1 MGVCNLL
8 LLVVVAI
15 GMREKRRKAAALA
28 GAAGGGVELAA
39 AEGFAVGDIVTVHG
53 LRATPQH
60 NGRDGR
66 VQCFTTADGRYDVRL
81 LESGMLLAVKP
92 ANLRRAGAVAAA
104 QVRLEASA
112 AGRGAVPTVSGAPVP
127 PGRASL
133 VSSIPIGLGKLRGSV
148 PMGLPVSGG
157 RRKSPPPAYSSGAAA
172 APPPAY
178 SSGAAAAPPPAYG
191 SGAAAASSST
201 PPGYATGLATGAPS
215 ATAPPVSVDTTG
227 DGRVSAVAYDT
238 TGDGRHDTI
247 AQQHGSDGPTTR
259 AGAATACPAAAAARG
274 DLVIGIVQLG
284 LSFLA
289 FILSIVALAGGVAD
303 NYDGLKSAHWLGNS
317 DTSLYG
323 GWSHACIEFG
333 SGTLCV
339 ENDWDEKGP
348 LTAMGALSF
357 LFALANLVLVAVK
370 LFKPIKKLSMIGCG
384 VCFLG
389 MIFTLAC
396 FGIFA
401 GSEHVSD
408 ALDQDGYS
416 YGPGFGS
423 SVTCFV
429 FLLISLVLGVISLL
443 RKSPPPAYSSG
454 AAAAPAARMR
464 Q

>member
-1 MGVCNLL
+1 MGAPCATGAFSVGENGVQCCPVEESAEEAPLAVGAVVGATVGGVVGVCNLL
-8 LLVVVAI
+8 LVVVVAM

-28 GAAGGGVELAA
+28 GLAGGGVELAA

-66 VQCFTTADGRYDVRL
+66 VQRFVTADGRYDVRL

-92 ANLRRAGAVAAA
+92 TNLRRAGAVAAA

-112 AGRGAVPTVSGAPVP
+112 AGRGAVPTVSGTPVP

-133 VSSIPIGLGKLRGSV
+133 VSSIPIGLGKLRSSV
-148 PMGLPVSGG
+148 SMGLPVSGG

-259 AGAATACPAAAAARG
+259 AGAATAQTTRE
-274 DLVIGIVQLG
+274 QM
-284 LSFLA
+284 LA
-289 FILSIVALAGGVAD
+289 FLSL
-303 NYDGLKSAHWLGNS
+303 
-317 DTSLYG
+317 
-323 GWSHACIEFG
+323 
-333 SGTLCV
+333 
-339 ENDWDEKGP
+339 
-348 LTAMGALSF
+348 
-357 LFALANLVLVAVK
+357 
-370 LFKPIKKLSMIGCG
+370 
-384 VCFLG
+384 
-389 MIFTLAC
+389 
-396 FGIFA
+396 
-401 GSEHVSD
+401 
-408 ALDQDGYS
+408 
-416 YGPGFGS
+416 
-423 SVTCFV
+423 
-429 FLLISLVLGVISLL
+429 
-443 RKSPPPAYSSG
+443 
-454 AAAAPAARMR
+454 
-464 Q
+464 

>member
-1 MGVCNLL
+1 LGAPCATGAFSVGEIGVQCCPAEEAPLAVGAVVGATVGGVVGVCNLL

-15 GMREKRRKAAALA
+15 RMREQRRQAAALA

-66 VQCFTTADGRYDVRL
+66 VQRFATADGRYDVRL

-112 AGRGAVPTVSGAPVP
+112 AGSGAVPTVSGTPVP

-133 VSSIPIGLGKLRGSV
+133 VSSIPIGLGKLRSSV

-259 AGAATACPAAAAARG
+259 AGAATAYSREYSAAETQTTREHM
-274 DLVIGIVQLG
+274 LEL
-284 LSFLA
+284 LSL
-289 FILSIVALAGGVAD
+289 
-303 NYDGLKSAHWLGNS
+303 
-317 DTSLYG
+317 
-323 GWSHACIEFG
+323 
-333 SGTLCV
+333 
-339 ENDWDEKGP
+339 
-348 LTAMGALSF
+348 
-357 LFALANLVLVAVK
+357 
-370 LFKPIKKLSMIGCG
+370 
-384 VCFLG
+384 
-389 MIFTLAC
+389 
-396 FGIFA
+396 
-401 GSEHVSD
+401 
-408 ALDQDGYS
+408 
-416 YGPGFGS
+416 
-423 SVTCFV
+423 
-429 FLLISLVLGVISLL
+429 
-443 RKSPPPAYSSG
+443 
-454 AAAAPAARMR
+454 
-464 Q
+464 